1 MLGGRSHR
9 LSVSGET
16 TTEVYV
22 RQVTLSCMSMDVRGQ
37 VQLTRCVQACNEQT
51 KRVLHPVHHLQCTA
65 LMRRGTRRCK
75 AVLVLT
81 FLRRRP
87 SPLASPRERSRCTLP
102 SHTKSIQAQR
112 LQFAVAAR

>member
-16 TTEVYV
+16 NHRSI
-22 RQVTLSCMSMDVRGQ
+22 RQAGNVKLHVHGRTWTSPTLQ
-37 VQLTRCVQACNEQT
+37 IRCVQACNEQT
-51 KRVLHPVHHLQCTA
+51 KGVLHPVHHLQCTG
-65 LMRRGTRRCK
+65 LMRRGTRGCK

-87 SPLASPRERSRCTLP
+87 SPLATTRAKPL
-102 SHTKSIQAQR
+102 H
-112 LQFAVAAR
+112 VAIPHRVNSNYSSL